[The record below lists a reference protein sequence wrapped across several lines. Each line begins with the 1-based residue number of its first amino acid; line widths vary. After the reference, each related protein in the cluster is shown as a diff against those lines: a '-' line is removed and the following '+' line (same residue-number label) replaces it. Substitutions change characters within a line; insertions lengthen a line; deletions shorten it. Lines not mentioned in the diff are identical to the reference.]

1 MIILGPTRTHV
12 VELSGKEGGFLMDN
26 WGDFIVLKGAGGM
39 ADRLVRQSMFF
50 KARIQTLTETLG
62 ENYGVCGKFY

>member
-12 VELSGKEGGFLMDN
+12 VEPSGKGVFLMDN
-26 WGDFIVLKGAGGM
+26 WGDYIVLKGAGGT
-39 ADRLVRQSMFF
+39 ADRLVRRSMFF

-62 ENYGVCGKFY
+62 EDYGVCGKFY